1 MTASPLIACPKCRAW
16 LLDDV
21 FNREEMKPCPACG
34 TPLRIEVFP
43 ALFREAVSGPSAQP
57 VMIEGESSCFFHPQK
72 KAVVPCGGCGRF
84 LCALCDCE
92 FGAQHFC
99 PACLEAGKSKGKIK
113 ALENERSRYDSIALG
128 LAVLPI
134 VFFYFTIVTAPVA
147 LYVAIRYWNK
157 SHSLVHATRIRLVLA
172 LILSLLQIGGWGAF
186 FIYLA
191 TRK

>member
-1 MTASPLIACPKCRAW
+1 
-16 LLDDV
+16 
-21 FNREEMKPCPACG
+21 
-34 TPLRIEVFP
+34 
-43 ALFREAVSGPSAQP
+43 
-57 VMIEGESSCFFHPQK
+57 
-72 KAVVPCGGCGRF
+72 VVPCGGCGRF